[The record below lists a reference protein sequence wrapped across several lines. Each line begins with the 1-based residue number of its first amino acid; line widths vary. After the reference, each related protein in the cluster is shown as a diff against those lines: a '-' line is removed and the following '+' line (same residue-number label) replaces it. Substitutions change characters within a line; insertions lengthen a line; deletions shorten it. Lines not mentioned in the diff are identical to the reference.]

1 MIMRGTAASSGSG
14 WGSILVL
21 PAAVDLSRV
30 SKSAQDSRSVADVAG
45 VLLAIL
51 GVFAASWLLMYLWNR
66 YRREVARAASDPR
79 ALFYELCRA
88 HRLTRQ
94 ERNLLWNAAIHYRL
108 EHPALVFALPHYLQ
122 QLADANE
129 PRSPACARLAVRLFG
144 STAGPAEPADTERR
158 VPESSVAR

>member
-1 MIMRGTAASSGSG
+1 M
-14 WGSILVL
+14 ILVL
-21 PAAVDLSRV
+21 AAVDLSRIAQ
-30 SKSAQDSRSVADVAG
+30 SAQDSRSVAEVAF
-45 VLLAIL
+45 VLLAML
-51 GVFAASWLLMYLWNR
+51 GVFAVFWLLMYLWNR

-88 HRLTRQ
+88 HHLSRQ

-108 EHPALVFALPHYLQ
+108 EHPALVFALPHYLH

-144 STAGPAEPADTERR
+144 STAGPAEPVDTERM
-158 VPESSVAR
+158 VAESSDAPAAS

>member
-1 MIMRGTAASSGSG
+1 MI
-14 WGSILVL
+14 LL

-30 SKSAQDSRSVADVAG
+30 SKSAQDSRSVAEVAL
-45 VLLAIL
+45 VLLAML
-51 GVFAASWLLMYLWNR
+51 GVFAVFWLLMYLWHR
-66 YRREVARAASDPR
+66 YRREVARAANDPR

-88 HRLTRQ
+88 HRLSRQ

-129 PRSPACARLAVRLFG
+129 PRSPACARLVIRLFG
-144 STAGPAEPADTERR
+144 STAGPAEPVDTEYM
-158 VPESSVAR
+158 VAESSEAPVAS